1 MSIGRGFGGRQRNPD
16 PATRGEEDIYQVG
29 AFGDGKSS
37 ESGNEK
43 KGGNMKKNF
52 IRVSCFTVSILTLLI
67 FVSLASGETHQS
79 SFGFSINIPPHWLI
93 MSGEEIKK
101 NPDLFNF
108 GGEAFKNTDKNF
120 LQQIKNQV
128 AQGKA
133 EVYFNQK
140 TSDNYFLDNINVS
153 KSIGRV
159 PQNNS
164 EMKKDCDNLPSE
176 FAKIFGKPVKFYSCE
191 LRKIS
196 GLNAFYIEYDGL
208 IENTRG
214 IAYVIQF
221 TQNVTIIFTL
231 TCKNKIVN
239 VMRKEFDDII
249 ATVKIK

>member
-1 MSIGRGFGGRQRNPD
+1 
-16 PATRGEEDIYQVG
+16 
-29 AFGDGKSS
+29 
-37 ESGNEK
+37 
-43 KGGNMKKNF
+43 MKKIF
-52 IRVSCFTVSILTLLI
+52 IRVNCFTVPIITLLI
-67 FVSLASGETHQS
+67 FVSLASGETYQS

-101 NPDLFNF
+101 NPDLFDF
-108 GGEAFKNTDKNF
+108 DQGGFKNADKNF
-120 LQQIKNQV
+120 VQQIKNQV
-128 AQGKA
+128 ATGKI
-133 EVYFNQK
+133 EYYFNK
-140 TSDNYFLDNINVS
+140 KISDNYFLDNINVF
-153 KSIGRV
+153 KEIRRI

-164 EMKKDCDNLPSE
+164 EMKKECDNLPSE
-176 FAKIFGKPVKFYSCE
+176 FSKILGKPIKFYSCE

-221 TQNVTIIFTL
+221 TQNVTITFTL

-249 ATVKIK
+249 ASVKIKQ